1 MSSKLP
7 PYQPPSPFTP
17 FLRRFTDEAA
27 VDLAETRALYNEVR
41 SAHRASMWG
50 QSDALERVH
59 NHLVTCISESTAL
72 PENETLLEALDRC
85 QKEVL
90 ALETTIFSSPEI
102 KWDVAKLSMKEQ
114 VDLRRFLRAQQHF
127 LANAEKVGDL
137 LGDAVAGILAGL
149 IGQLPKFEGDE
160 DDAALTVPLV
170 ALMNKPGEVIDRLT
184 NTLIKPELSESGLFV
199 ALTDRLYRNIC
210 AASGIDPDDDKP
222 RKKFITADESEL
234 PPVELA
240 ETYLRGTPFLDLFL
254 TPVPFAI
261 PEKARFEHHWI
272 VAPPGAGKSTTLQYL
287 ISRDLVK
294 VAAGEASV
302 VVMESNRDLIKAVE
316 GLKVFAPGGA
326 LDGKLV
332 VIDAE
337 DVEWPIALNLFDVGL
352 SDTQSYSP
360 AAREGFRNAVLS
372 LYDYIFGAL
381 LSAELTSRQH
391 TLFNFTIEL
400 LLNIPSA
407 TLDTLIDLMQPG
419 GLAQFQHHVAALD
432 PDARRFFELKFNS
445 REFDRT
451 KEQVVDRLFAVKRIR
466 TLSRMFA
473 APKSKFDFFAEM
485 GAGKVILINV
495 PLSLLQEDG
504 VEIVGRFFISM
515 ILLAA
520 HKRQLLPRSERLP
533 CFVYID
539 ECQDFIRRDP
549 KIPVI
554 LDQARKLNV
563 ALILAHQRLQQLQP
577 YVLDALYGAT
587 AIKFATK
594 VSDAAA
600 HALARDMRTTPD
612 FILDQP
618 PYYFA
623 AYVRG
628 LTARALSIGIPLTDL
643 NRAARMSRS
652 EYDAVRQGLRARYA
666 AERDTPRP
674 AATGPVE
681 APLGAVN
688 PGVESAAATVPA
700 KSSVSSPPTPPPD
713 DDWRS

>member
-7 PYQPPSPFTP
+7 EYVPQSPYTP

-27 VDLAETRALYNEVR
+27 VDLAETRRLYDEVR
-41 SAHRASMWG
+41 TQHRASAWG
-50 QSDALERVH
+50 EDGALERIH
-59 NHLVTCISESTAL
+59 NHLVDCIAKEVEL
-72 PENETLLEALDRC
+72 PSSKSLLEALDKC
-85 QKEVL
+85 QKAVL

-102 KWDVAKLSMKEQ
+102 KWDIAKLSMKEQ
-114 VDLRRFLRAQQHF
+114 VDLRRFLRAQEHF
-127 LANAEKVGDL
+127 LANAERVGDL
-137 LGDAVAGILAGL
+137 LGDALAGLFAGL
-149 IGQLPKFEGDE
+149 IGELPKLDEAGDN
-160 DDAALTVPLV
+160 ALTVPLA
-170 ALMNKPGEVIDRLT
+170 ALMRKPGDLVNRLT
-184 NTLIKPELSESGLFV
+184 NTLAKPELSEAGI
-199 ALTDRLYRNIC
+199 LTSLQDQLYRNIC
-210 AASGIDPDDDKP
+210 LASGIDPADPKP
-222 RKKFITADESEL
+222 RKPFITADESEL
-234 PPVELA
+234 GPVELV

-261 PEKARFEHHWI
+261 PDKARFEHHWI

-287 ISRDLVK
+287 ITRDLERI
-294 VAAGEASV
+294 ANGEASV
-302 VVMESNRDLIKAVE
+302 VVMESNRDLIKAIE
-316 GLKVFAPGGA
+316 GLKVFAPGEA

-352 SDTQSYSP
+352 SETQSYSP
-360 AAREGFRNAVLS
+360 AEREGFRNAVLS
-372 LYDYIFGAL
+372 LYDYIFSAL

-407 TLDTLIDLMQPG
+407 TLDTLIDLMQPN
-419 GLAQFQHHVAALD
+419 GLAQFQQYVRKLD
-432 PDARRFFELKFNS
+432 SDARRFFELKFNS

-473 APKSKFDFFAEM
+473 APKSKFDFFTEM

-495 PLSLLQEDG
+495 PQSLLQEDG

-520 HKRQLLPRSERLP
+520 HKRQLLPKEQRLP

-554 LDQARKLNV
+554 LDQARKLHV

-594 VSDAAA
+594 VSDSAA

-618 PYYFA
+618 PYHFA

-628 LTARALSIGIPLTDL
+628 LTDHALSIRIPATDM
-643 NRAARMSRS
+643 NRFPRMTRT
-652 EYDAVRQGLRARYA
+652 EHELVRDRLRAVYA
-666 AERDTPRP
+666 ASRDQGRP
-674 AATGPVE
+674 AATGPSE
-681 APLGAVN
+681 PSPAVTTTSETPAEMAS
-688 PGVESAAATVPA
+688 PGDLP
-700 KSSVSSPPTPPPD
+700 PPTD

>member
-7 PYQPPSPFTP
+7 LYQPPSPYTP

-27 VDLAETRALYNEVR
+27 VDLAETRALYEEVR
-41 SAHRASMWG
+41 AAHHASPWG
-50 QSDALERVH
+50 QTEALERIH
-59 NHLVTCISESTAL
+59 AHLVEHIVANVDLPSTNAL
-72 PENETLLEALDRC
+72 LKAFDRC
-85 QKEVL
+85 QREVL

-127 LANAEKVGDL
+127 LANAERVGDR
-137 LGDAVAGILAGL
+137 LGDAVAGIFARL
-149 IGQLPKFEGDE
+149 IGEFPKFDDGD
-160 DDAALTVPLV
+160 DDALTVPLV
-170 ALMNKPGEVIDRLT
+170 TLMTRPGDVIDRLT
-184 NTLIKPELSESGLFV
+184 NTLIKPELSESGLFMT
-199 ALTDRLYRNIC
+199 LTDQLYRNIC
-210 AASGIDPDDDKP
+210 VASGIDATDEKP
-222 RKKFITADESEL
+222 RKPFITADQSEL
-234 PPVELA
+234 PPLEIA
-240 ETYLRGTPFLDLFL
+240 ETYLSGTPFLDLFL
-254 TPVPFAI
+254 TPVPFSI
-261 PEKARFEHHWI
+261 PDKARFEHHWI

-287 ISRDLVK
+287 ITRDLER
-294 VAAGEASV
+294 VANDEASI
-302 VVMESNRDLIKAVE
+302 VVMESNRDLIKAIE
-316 GLKVFAPGGA
+316 GLKVFAPGEP

-352 SDTQSYSP
+352 NETQAYSP
-360 AAREGFRNAVLS
+360 AEREGFRNAVLS
-372 LYDYIFGAL
+372 LYDYIFSAL
-381 LSAELTSRQH
+381 LSTELTSRQH

-400 LLNIPSA
+400 LLTIPAA

-419 GLAQFQHHVAALD
+419 GLAQYQHYVTGLD
-432 PDARRFFELKFNS
+432 SDARRFFELKFNS

-473 APKSKFDFFAEM
+473 APKSKFDFFTEM
-485 GAGKVILINV
+485 GQAKVILINV
-495 PLSLLQEDG
+495 PQSLLQEDG

-520 HKRQLLPRSERLP
+520 HKRQLLPRSKRLP

-563 ALILAHQRLQQLQP
+563 ALVLAHQRLQQLQP

-594 VSDAAA
+594 ISDAAA

-618 PYYFA
+618 AYHFA

-628 LTARALSIGIPLTDL
+628 VTSRALSIRIPATDM
-643 NRAARMSRS
+643 NGYPRMTRA
-652 EYDAVRQGLRARYA
+652 EHDAVRQGLRAAYA
-666 AERDTPRP
+666 SSRDEAQPAVTRQDIAPSAEAGRGPNTV
-674 AATGPVE
+674 AA
-681 APLGAVN
+681 
-688 PGVESAAATVPA
+688 
-700 KSSVSSPPTPPPD
+700 TPPPITDLPPAPISND